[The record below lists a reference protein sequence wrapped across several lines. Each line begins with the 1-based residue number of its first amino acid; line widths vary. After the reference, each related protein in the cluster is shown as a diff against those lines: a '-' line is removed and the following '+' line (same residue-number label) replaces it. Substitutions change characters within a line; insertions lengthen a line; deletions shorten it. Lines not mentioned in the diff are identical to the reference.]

1 MNKTINI
8 NLGGYFF
15 HIDET
20 AYKKLKRYLD
30 AIAKSLSDDPE
41 GKNEII
47 ADIEARICELL
58 SEKITETRQVV
69 NELDIHHIIKI
80 MGEPEDYSD
89 HDENF
94 QETKSKSNNGKNNFK
109 KLFRDRE
116 NRFISGVSSGIA
128 HYLDLDV
135 VWIRIAFIL
144 LTVFSGMGLIAYIV
158 FWIVTPEAKTTA
170 EKLQMEGERV
180 TIDNI
185 EKKIREEFSSIKE
198 TIEDGANNVKKKVAD
213 GFQRN
218 GKNTT
223 SGLQD
228 FLNVIGNIITVVF
241 NVIGKFIGLIIVIFS
256 SIILISIFFGVF
268 SLGSFELLGYG
279 DNLINL
285 PDFVYDSII
294 PYWIL
299 TICMFI
305 VIGFPF
311 LILFI
316 LGLRIISSNI
326 KQFSKTVSLSLLSV
340 WIIALLTIVFAGIDI
355 GTSDAY
361 NGTKIENYPLNLS
374 SKDTLFLKMI
384 NDDELYFQ
392 DKLRRSTKRIK
403 VEDNGV
409 KKIYAT
415 NVKVSVEKSNTE
427 NFTFKIRK
435 VSEGR
440 NKNKATE
447 KAAKIDYR
455 YSIKDSTLKLNAF
468 FLSHLN
474 HRSSDEIVYVTIYI
488 PENKVLHIDTS
499 TYGFLYETNYSNNLY
514 NGDLTNHFF
523 EMTEKGLKCT
533 DCIKWRGNKK
543 RKYNSSSKKINN

>member
-69 NELDIHHIIKI
+69 NELDIHNIIKI

-170 EKLQMEGERV
+170 EKLLMEGERV

-228 FLNVIGNIITVVF
+228 FLNVIGNMITVVF

-340 WIIALLTIVFAGIDI
+340 WIVALLTIVFAGIDI

-455 YSIKDSTLKLNAF
+455 YSIKDNTLKLNAF

-474 HRSSDEIVYVTIYI
+474 HRSSDEIVYVTIYV
-488 PENKVLHIDTS
+488 PEGNTVFIDTS
-499 TYGFLYETNYSNNLY
+499 THSFLYQIKNSNNLY
-514 NGDLTNHFF
+514 HGDVTNHFF
-523 EMTEKGLKCT
+523 EMTEKGLNCT
-533 DCIKWRGNKK
+533 DCIKQL
-543 RKYNSSSKKINN
+543 KI

>member
-15 HIDET
+15 HIDEI

-228 FLNVIGNIITVVF
+228 FLNVIGNMITVVF

-340 WIIALLTIVFAGIDI
+340 WIVALLTIVFAGIDI

-474 HRSSDEIVYVTIYI
+474 HRSSDEIVYVTIYV
-488 PENKVLHIDTS
+488 PEGNTVFIDTS
-499 TYGFLYETNYSNNLY
+499 THSFLYRIKNSNNLY
-514 NGDLTNHFF
+514 HGDVTNHFF
-523 EMTEKGLKCT
+523 EMTEKGLNCT
-533 DCIKWRGNKK
+533 DCIKQLKM
-543 RKYNSSSKKINN
+543 